1 MSSKEKSIIKK
12 KYIINLLKTTQ
23 FGSISNPMLKIFIF
37 ENWTLSFIN
46 TFSDLWYRKFNINLV
61 HKHILKIYQ

>member
-46 TFSDLWYRKFNINLV
+46 TFSDM
-61 HKHILKIYQ
+61 